1 MGHGLKRQNQPYH
14 HGTQNAIDPFA
25 KAWNC
30 LLLFGNTADSFP
42 EASGFK
48 EIFMRLT
55 CPNCGAQYEVPDDVI
70 PDEGRDV
77 QCSNCGDT
85 WFQQAAG
92 FGQATG
98 DIDAEGQDAGQDN
111 DLSVPPTGHEAPPPT
126 SRPEAAGPE
135 DEMLPAE
142 GAEAEIASEHFPDP
156 TPAEVAVAKAL
167 QEDASP
173 QVAEDVASAP
183 RPNRPQPRQGLAHD
197 TSAASEAAAVSD
209 APDHETT
216 PQKRR
221 LDPALG
227 EILREEAER
236 EASLRANEHGQA
248 EALET
253 QPNLG
258 LDDFP
263 ENEETR
269 RTRQASDRMARIR
282 GEDPRRL
289 AAEASGLKRGV
300 LPDIEEINSTLRA
313 TDTAPAAAV
322 GDMVPPPRKSGFTRG
337 FALAILAILALVMVY
352 SNAPQI
358 AELLPQADPYLS
370 TYVTWVDKMRLWLDT
385 QVTELQKPQ
394 F

>member
-1 MGHGLKRQNQPYH
+1 
-14 HGTQNAIDPFA
+14 
-25 KAWNC
+25 
-30 LLLFGNTADSFP
+30 
-42 EASGFK
+42 
-48 EIFMRLT
+48 MRLT

-70 PDEGRDV
+70 PEEGRDV

-92 FGQATG
+92 FGQATDDITS
-98 DIDAEGQDAGQDN
+98 DIDAGRHDN
-111 DLSVPPTGHEAPPPT
+111 DLSAPPAGHEAAPT
-126 SRPEAAGPE
+126 ASRTEAAVPD
-135 DEMLPAE
+135 DEELPVE
-142 GAEAEIASEHFPDP
+142 GAELSAEETEGTERAEDEIASDPFQDP
-156 TPAEVAVAKAL
+156 TPAEVAVTKAL

-173 QVAEDVASAP
+173 QDAEDVARGP
-183 RPNRPQPRQGLAHD
+183 RPNRPQPRQGLAHES
-197 TSAASEAAAVSD
+197 SAASETAPVSD
-209 APDHETT
+209 AADHETA

-248 EALET
+248 EGLET

-263 ENEETR
+263 ENEEAR

-313 TDTAPAAAV
+313 ADTAPPAPM

-337 FALAILAILALVMVY
+337 FALAILAILALVMIY

-370 TYVTWVDKMRLWLDT
+370 TYVTWVDQMRLWLDT

>member
-1 MGHGLKRQNQPYH
+1 
-14 HGTQNAIDPFA
+14 
-25 KAWNC
+25 
-30 LLLFGNTADSFP
+30 
-42 EASGFK
+42 
-48 EIFMRLT
+48 MRLT

-85 WFQQAAG
+85 WFQQTAG
-92 FGQATG
+92 FGQATD
-98 DIDAEGQDAGQDN
+98 DIDAEEQDN
-111 DLSVPPTGHEAPPPT
+111 DPSVPPAGHEAAPT
-126 SRPEAAGPE
+126 ASRPEAAVPE
-135 DEMLPAE
+135 DEDLPAE
-142 GAEAEIASEHFPDP
+142 DAELAAEETEGTEGRERTEAEIASEPFQDP
-156 TPAEVAVAKAL
+156 TPPEVAVTKAL
-167 QEDASP
+167 QEAASP
-173 QVAEDVASAP
+173 QDAEDVARAP
-183 RPNRPQPRQGLAHD
+183 RPSRPQPRRGLAHD
-197 TSAASEAAAVSD
+197 SSPASETAPVSD
-209 APDHETT
+209 AVAPEAT

-263 ENEETR
+263 ENEEAR

-282 GEDPRRL
+282 GEDPRRR

-300 LPDIEEINSTLRA
+300 LQDIKKINPTLRA
-313 TDTAPAAAV
+313 ADTAPPAPV

-370 TYVTWVDKMRLWLDT
+370 TYVTWVDQMRLWLDT
-385 QVTELQKPQ
+385 QVTELKKPQ